1 MNGSYA
7 QTERIRSKTSQ
18 NVRILFAKTAQQ
30 RDLGIWGRICIFDAD
45 MEIIGTILLALVFVL
60 TPAGVMWLC
69 RKVAWLGKI
78 GPVLILYILGVI
90 IGNLV
95 HVPYQAQLQ
104 DILSSAAVPLAIPLM
119 LFTCTFRRS
128 ETRSQLLALITGLVA
143 VITAVIA
150 GYFIFGKN
158 IADAP
163 KIGGMLTG
171 VYTGGTI
178 NLAALK
184 TMLGVPEETFIL
196 MNSYDMLISFL
207 FLTFLLSFGI
217 RWFRKILRTS
227 PGMAEMSSVETV
239 EGAGTGLAEGSETTD
254 YRRLFT
260 KEGLKDAGFL
270 LLTDILIIGIS
281 AGLAVL
287 AGDGWF
293 MTVLI
298 LMLTTLGIAA
308 SFWKPV
314 RRRKGS
320 YEIGM
325 YLIYIF
331 SIVVASMADITA
343 LDFKG
348 GAALLGYL
356 TFVIFGSL
364 ILQVILAKI
373 FRIDADTMMI
383 SSVTYICSPPF
394 VPMMA
399 TAMKNPRIIA
409 AGLAIGVVGYAAG
422 NYLGF
427 IIERL
432 LSLF

>member
-1 MNGSYA
+1 
-7 QTERIRSKTSQ
+7 
-18 NVRILFAKTAQQ
+18 
-30 RDLGIWGRICIFDAD
+30 

-184 TMLGVPEETFIL
+184 TMLGVPEGTFIL

-217 RWFRKILRTS
+217 RWFRKILGTSPRMTETSNPRMTETSS

>member
-1 MNGSYA
+1 
-7 QTERIRSKTSQ
+7 
-18 NVRILFAKTAQQ
+18 
-30 RDLGIWGRICIFDAD
+30 

-60 TPAGVMWLC
+60 APAGVMWLC
-69 RKVAWLGKI
+69 RKVKVLGKI
-78 GPVLILYILGVI
+78 GPVLILYILGI
-90 IGNLV
+90 LIGNLV
-95 HVPYQAQLQ
+95 HVPHQAELQ

-119 LFTCTFRRS
+119 LFTCTFRKS

-158 IADAP
+158 ITDAP

-217 RWFRKILRTS
+217 KWFRKILPNETGGIAGTS
-227 PGMAEMSSVETV
+227 PAMTPTIVETPDT
-239 EGAGTGLAEGSETTD
+239 EAA
-254 YRRLFT
+254 RFQRIFT
-260 KEGLKDAGFL
+260 KAGLKDAGFL
-270 LLTDILIIGIS
+270 LLIDILIIGIS

-287 AGDGWF
+287 AGDNWF

-314 RRRKGS
+314 KKRQGG

-331 SIVVASMADITA
+331 SIVVASMADVTK
-343 LDFKG
+343 LDLRG

-356 TFVIFGSL
+356 SFVIFGSL

-373 FRIDADTMMI
+373 FRIDADTMTI

-427 IIERL
+427 LIERL